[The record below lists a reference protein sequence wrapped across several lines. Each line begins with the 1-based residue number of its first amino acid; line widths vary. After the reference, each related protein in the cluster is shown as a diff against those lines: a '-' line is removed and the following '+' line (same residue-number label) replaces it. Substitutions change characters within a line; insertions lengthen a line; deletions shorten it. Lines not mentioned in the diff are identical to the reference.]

1 MKYVWEDLPKST
13 NCFTTRR
20 AAMRNLNTGEIVQN
34 YSANTKLV
42 VVQKCVTE
50 KGTYYR
56 TYSAMHHNLNWAF
69 EASALGLP
77 NEKAPSA
84 HSIKSNTMDKHTLKS
99 TPISRAKD
107 SGQNKHS
114 SKKSTSSDGGEKKL
128 IHGWFNR
135 IFRRKNG

>member
-1 MKYVWEDLPKST
+1 MKYVWKDLPKST
-13 NCFTTRR
+13 DCFTIRNAT
-20 AAMRNLNTGEIVQN
+20 MRNLNNGEVIQH
-34 YSANTKLV
+34 YAANTKLA

-50 KGTYYR
+50 RGTYYR

-84 HSIKSNTMDKHTLKS
+84 HSEKPKPLGKSILK
-99 TPISRAKD
+99 TPPASRTPKPAKK
-107 SGQNKHS
+107 Q
-114 SKKSTSSDGGEKKL
+114 TSIQKTESPKGGEEKRLSKWIKK
-128 IHGWFNR
+128 